1 VHDANVWTHEPFAAD
16 RVDGR
21 LYGFGVADDMAGVA
35 GAMAALR
42 VVQQLNLT
50 LRGDVVIGS
59 CASKRHAQGIV
70 AGFDNG
76 YRTDGSVYL
85 HPAESGRG
93 LIDIKGATSGILI
106 FRIAVSG
113 REPETSEPNQIP
125 FEHLGSNA
133 IDSALLIVQALRAA
147 ERDLAGQWRDA
158 ALEEAMGGM
167 AVRLSLDGIQSTS
180 VEGRIPIRC
189 EVQGTLIFPPAV
201 SLTTAQRAVEATLV
215 RVRGDLDVSSAPTVR
230 WLYGAEGAEI
240 SERHDLFQIAS
251 SAIEA
256 ATGRRPRMYR
266 LHVNSD
272 IRVPFNV
279 CGTPCIG
286 FGPRAGN
293 SAQIGQHDEW
303 LEEDEFVQMIH
314 AVVLIVL
321 GWCGYVSPAA
331 GL

>member
-1 VHDANVWTHEPFAAD
+1 VWTHDPFAAD

-21 LYGFGVADDMAGVA
+21 LYGFGVADDKAGVA

-42 VVQQLNLT
+42 VVQQLNLA

-76 YRTDGSVYL
+76 YRTDGSIYL

-93 LIDIKGATSGILI
+93 LIDIKGATNGILI

-158 ALEEAMGGM
+158 ALEEAMGGV
-167 AVRLSLDGIQSTS
+167 AVRLSLNAIQSTS
-180 VEGRIPIRC
+180 LEGRIPTRC
-189 EVQGTLIFPPAV
+189 ELQGALIFPPAI
-201 SLTTAQRAVEATLV
+201 SLATAQGAVEATLA
-215 RVRGDLDVSSAPTVR
+215 RVRRDLHVSSAPTVK

-240 SERHDLFQIAS
+240 SEHHDLFQIAA
-251 SAIEA
+251 SAIET
-256 ATGRRPRMYR
+256 ATGRRPGMYR

-272 IRVPFNV
+272 IRVPFHV
-279 CGTPCIG
+279 GGTPSIG
-286 FGPRAGN
+286 FGPLAGN
-293 SAQIGQHDEW
+293 SAQIGRHDEW
-303 LEEDEFVQMIH
+303 LEEDEFIQMIH

-321 GWCGYVSPAA
+321 DWCGYVTAA
-331 GL
+331 ADL